1 MSQLSTNTL
10 LVKLDWTKSCA
21 VWLPWHLEL
30 EVHTTQCS
38 RHLAQPDSPH
48 RVGRFAASES
58 PARRRPNPHR
68 QLARKAPPQL
78 GSRQPS
84 PRRRLPH
91 RHAPVDRKVSNSC
104 QTSPRILHAERLTS
118 DVPTTV
124 PRLSRSSDVLESPS
138 SSDLTLSRISNR
150 LHDRVN
156 LSATQSDYQGSTC

>member
-10 LVKLDWTKSCA
+10 LVKLDWAKSCA

-68 QLARKAPPQL
+68 QLVRLAPPQL
-78 GSRQPS
+78 GSRHPARWR
-84 PRRRLPH
+84 RRRLPPPQD
-91 RHAPVDRKVSNSC
+91 PVDRKVSNSC
-104 QTSPRILHAERLTS
+104 QTSPRITTTHRTPELGCAYDCAAAEPLQRRTRKPELK
-118 DVPTTV
+118 
-124 PRLSRSSDVLESPS
+124 RSNP
-138 SSDLTLSRISNR
+138 
-150 LHDRVN
+150 
-156 LSATQSDYQGSTC
+156 